1 MAITGT
7 NTENQRMKFV
17 AEEIEATTSLTVNGQ
32 PVGGSAPDASEVTF
46 TSNEG
51 LTATDVAAALDEL
64 KALIDGLS
72 A

>member
-32 PVGGSAPDASEVTF
+32 PVDGSAPDASAIPF
-46 TSNEG
+46 SSANF
-51 LTATDVAAALDEL
+51 TATDVAAALEEL
-64 KALIDGLS
+64 FAALPSG
-72 A
+72 